1 MQRVST
7 EEFAAFIG
15 LDWAD
20 AKHDI
25 CLQATGSAHREFLC
39 LDHRPDAIDA
49 WVQSLR
55 TRFNGQPIAV
65 CLELNKGPIVSALR
79 QYEFLVLFPVNP
91 LTVARYR
98 EAFTPS
104 RAKDDPTDAE
114 LQVEIL
120 LKHRDKL
127 TPLTPQ
133 SPAMR
138 ALAQLVEDR
147 RRLVGDKVR
156 LTNRLT
162 SALKNYFPHVLQWF
176 QEKDTAIFCDFLG
189 RWPTL
194 KAAQL
199 ARRTTLEDFFRA
211 HHVRSA
217 DVITTRIQAIKSAM
231 ALTTDEGVITPN
243 ALLVQALVAQLRV
256 TLQAIADFDT
266 AIAQRAQ
273 CHPDFPLFDALP
285 GAGAVF
291 APRLLVAFGEQR
303 ERYASAEDL
312 QKYAGIAPVTER
324 SGKKAWVHWRFRC
337 PTFLRQTFVEWA
349 AESMRHSFWAQVY
362 YQQQRDKGKAHQAAV
377 RALAFKWIRILYRC
391 WQDRT
396 PYDESTYLQALHRRG
411 SSLMQNLAKAS
422 CKTVKIH

>member
-1 MQRVST
+1 MKPQASKA
-7 EEFAAFIG
+7 FAAFIG

-20 AKHDI
+20 AKHEV
-25 CLQATGSAHREFLC
+25 CLQAAGTEQREFRSLE
-39 LDHRPDAIDA
+39 HSPEEINA
-49 WVQSLR
+49 WVQTLR
-55 TRFNGQPIAV
+55 TRFNGQPVAV
-65 CLELNKGPIVSALR
+65 CLELTKGPIVSALR
-79 QYEFLVLFPVNP
+79 HYDFLGLFPVNP
-91 LTVARYR
+91 LTVAKYR

-120 LKHRDKL
+120 LKHRDRL
-127 TPLTPQ
+127 MPLSPQ
-133 SPAMR
+133 SPTMR
-138 ALAQLVEDR
+138 ALVQLVEHR

-162 SALKNYFPHVLQWF
+162 SALKNYFPHVLRWF
-176 QEKDTAIFCDFLG
+176 QDKDTAIFCDFLS

-199 ARRTTLEDFFRA
+199 ARRTTLESFFRA
-211 HHVRSA
+211 HHVHSA
-217 DVITTRIQAIKSAM
+217 DVITTRIEAIKSAV

-256 TLQAIADFDT
+256 TLQVIADFDN

-273 CHPDFPLFDALP
+273 EHPDFSLFDALP

-291 APRLLVAFGEQR
+291 APRLLAAFGEQR
-303 ERYASAEDL
+303 ERYASAEEL

-324 SGKKAWVHWRFRC
+324 SGKKTWVHWRLQC
-337 PTFLRQTFVEWA
+337 PKFLRQTFVEWA
-349 AESMRHSFWAQVY
+349 AESTRHSFWAQVY
-362 YQQQRDKGKAHQAAV
+362 YQQQRAKGKAHQAAV
-377 RALAFKWIRILYRC
+377 RALAFKWIRILSRC

-396 PYDESTYLQALHRRG
+396 PYDDSVYLQALNRR
-411 SSLMQNLAKAS
+411 SAPLLHNLA
-422 CKTVKIH
+422 H

>member
-1 MQRVST
+1 MQPHVP
-7 EEFAAFIG
+7 EAFAAFVG

-25 CLQATGSAHREFLC
+25 CLQVAGSTRREFLR
-39 LDHRPDAIDA
+39 LDHRPEVIDA
-49 WVQSLR
+49 WVCALR

-65 CLELNKGPIVSALR
+65 CLELSKGPIVSAL
-79 QYEFLVLFPVNP
+79 QNYDFLVLFPVNP
-91 LTVARYR
+91 LTVAKYR

-114 LQVEIL
+114 LQAELL

-127 TPLTPQ
+127 TPLVPH
-133 SPAMR
+133 SPTMR
-138 ALAQLVEDR
+138 ALAQLVEHR

-176 QEKDTAIFCDFLG
+176 QDKDTAIFCDFLS

-199 ARRTTLEDFFRA
+199 ARRATLESFFRA

-217 DVITTRIQAIKSAM
+217 DVITIRIEAIKNAVARTTAAGVSA
-231 ALTTDEGVITPN
+231 PN
-243 ALLVQALVAQLRV
+243 TLLVQALIAQLRV

-273 CHPDFPLFDALP
+273 AHPDFPLFDALP
-285 GAGAVF
+285 GAGNVC

-303 ERYASAEDL
+303 ERFTSAEEL

-324 SGKKAWVHWRFRC
+324 SGKKAWVHWRLQC

-349 AESMRHSFWAQVY
+349 AESIRHSFWAQVY
-362 YQQQRDKGKAHQAAV
+362 YQQQRDKGQAHQAAV
-377 RALAFKWIRILYRC
+377 RAWAFKWIRILYRC
-391 WQDRT
+391 WQERL

-411 SSLMQNLAKAS
+411 SSLIQNLAKAS
-422 CKTVKIH
+422 

>member
-1 MQRVST
+1 MKPQAPEV
-7 EEFAAFIG
+7 FAAFVG

-25 CLQATGSAHREFLC
+25 CLQAAGSAHREFLH
-39 LDHRPDAIDA
+39 LDHRPEVIDA

-55 TRFNGQPIAV
+55 TRFNGQPVAV
-65 CLELNKGPIVSALR
+65 CLELSKGPIVSAL
-79 QYEFLVLFPVNP
+79 QHDDFLVLFPVKP
-91 LTVARYR
+91 LTVAKYR

-114 LQVEIL
+114 LQVELL

-127 TPLTPQ
+127 TPLVPQ
-133 SPAMR
+133 SPELR
-138 ALAQLVEDR
+138 PLAQLVEHR

-176 QEKDTAIFCDFLG
+176 QEKDTAIFCDFLS

-194 KAAQL
+194 KAVQL
-199 ARRTTLEDFFRA
+199 ARRTTLEHFFRA

-217 DVITTRIQAIKSAM
+217 DVISTRIEAM
-231 ALTTDEGVITPN
+231 KNARALTTDDGVITPN
-243 ALLVQALVAQLRV
+243 VLLVHALVAQLRV

-273 CHPDFPLFDALP
+273 DHPDFPFFDTLP

-303 ERYASAEDL
+303 ERYASAEEL

-324 SGKKAWVHWRFRC
+324 SGKKSWVHWRLQC

-349 AESMRHSFWAQVY
+349 AESIRHSFWAQVY

-396 PYDESTYLQALHRRG
+396 PYDESTYLQALHHRG
-411 SSLMQNLAKAS
+411 SSLMQNLAKAPE
-422 CKTVKIH
+422 KP